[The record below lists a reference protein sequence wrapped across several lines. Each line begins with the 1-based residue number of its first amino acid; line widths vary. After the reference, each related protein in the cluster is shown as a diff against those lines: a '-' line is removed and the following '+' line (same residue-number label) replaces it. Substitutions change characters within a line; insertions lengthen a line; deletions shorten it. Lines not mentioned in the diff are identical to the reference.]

1 MLDEKIDVGEADE
14 QETEI
19 DLEAPPAPEQSLEE
33 EEVHVE
39 QTTEDDTKS
48 EDTPEEPAEQPAVP
62 EGEQKQEMEEY
73 SEGVQKRIAKLTR
86 KMREAERQKEEAIQ
100 YAKNIRDQA
109 IKTRHQYNS
118 LGSDYAKELADKI
131 ATGKLAARA
140 ALKEATEAGDVDKQV
155 LAQEAIA
162 KLAMEEERLVRVKAT
177 NQSNTPAP
185 RQVPPQ
191 NYAQMAQDMPTQ
203 NEIYNAAQEI
213 DPKAETW
220 SAKNA
225 WFGTD
230 NAMTYTAF
238 DIHRR
243 LVEDEG
249 FDPTSTE
256 YYSEVDKRIRLE
268 FPHKFDT
275 NRDTAADGGQVPTQT
290 VASARRPATKGRRKT
305 VRLTPSQ
312 VAISKRLGVPLEEYA
327 KQLIAKEDTA

>member
-1 MLDEKIDVGEADE
+1 MLDDKIDVGEADE
-14 QETEI
+14 IETEI
-19 DLEAPPAPEQSLEE
+19 DLDAEPAPEQSLE

-48 EDTPEEPAEQPAVP
+48 QDTTEESAEQPAVQAD
-62 EGEQKQEMEEY
+62 EQKAEMDEY

-100 YAKNIRDQA
+100 YAQSIQQQA
-109 IKTRHQYNS
+109 AKVRGQYTN
-118 LGSDYAKELADKI
+118 LEGDYAKELADKI
-131 ATGKLAARA
+131 ETGKIAARA

-155 LAQEAIA
+155 KAQEAIA
-162 KLAMEEERLVRVKAT
+162 KIAMEEQRLASVKNRNEARRA
-177 NQSNTPAP
+177 AP
-185 RQVPPQ
+185 PPPQ
-191 NYAQMAQDMPTQ
+191 NYAQMAQEMPTQ
-203 NEIYNAAQEI
+203 NEIYNAAQQI

-220 SAKNA
+220 SAKNT

-238 DIHRR
+238 DIHRK
-243 LVEDEG
+243 LVEEEG
-249 FDPTSTE
+249 FDPQSDD

-275 NRDTAADGGQVPTQT
+275 NKESAVETPVQT

-305 VRLTPSQ
+305 VKLTPSQ

-327 KQLIAKEDTA
+327 KQLAAKEV